1 MSIRLKL
8 TDRKR
13 LLDGRLT
20 EHVRERTDKLGQI
33 FDGVREC
40 RVSVEGPDDGRF
52 RVRVYLSVPDAEVAI
67 DRQDGA
73 NLPMAVRE
81 SFDAAE
87 ERLAD
92 YVRRGK
98 ESAEKGSR
106 RSKRRR

>member
-13 LLDGRLT
+13 LLDARLT
-20 EHVRERTDKLGQI
+20 EHVRERTDKLGRI

-40 RVSVEGPDDGRF
+40 RVSVEGPVAGRF
-52 RVRVYLSVPDAEVAI
+52 RVRLYLSVPDAEVAV
-67 DRQDGA
+67 DRQVGA
-73 NLPMAVRE
+73 DLPMAVRE

-87 ERLAD
+87 QRLED
-92 YVRRGK
+92 YVRRGR

-106 RSKRRR
+106 RSKRKR